1 MTDHALNRAQCRDL
15 ADKWLMLSRRSEGW
29 LRLVQGMAEI
39 EGYNPAIIL
48 RMPTSSVVQRVLI
61 NALVAGDPD
70 TINRLNLIVITRRLT
85 GE

>member
-1 MTDHALNRAQCRDL
+1 MRLDRTQCRDL

-39 EGYNPAIIL
+39 NGRKYTPGSDPNTQPSAAVI
-48 RMPTSSVVQRVLI
+48 QRELVSTLI
-61 NALVAGDPD
+61 AAPNYH
-70 TINRLNLIVITRRLT
+70 INRLNLIVITRRLT